1 MAGKMAGRE
10 TQQAAKS
17 TGMDPIFLGAVGSV
31 LLSWYY
37 FYVKGD
43 RQRGIFVGLWPPTLL
58 AASSYLR
65 QVRVEKMLEGGAGD
79 IRAKIQRMLAEQ

>member
-1 MAGKMAGRE
+1 MDGTMSGKRAE
-10 TQQAAKS
+10 QTAKS
-17 TGMDPIFLGAVGSV
+17 TGMDPIFLASIGSV

-43 RQRGIFVGLWPPTLL
+43 RERGIFVGLWPPTLL
-58 AASSYLR
+58 AASNYLR

-79 IRAKIQRMLAEQ
+79 IRAKIQRMLADQ